1 MKLRRIFIYI
11 FIYVQNVEC
20 SLSSCVCVI
29 VAVEERGARSE
40 EWGER
45 REDWDIGLFIPHS
58 LPVNLLSVTPM
69 AGVVASKVRRARE
82 KDLKEKHKKEEI
94 GMGQLMVNKN
104 IKLFVKILFP

>member
-1 MKLRRIFIYI
+1 M
-11 FIYVQNVEC
+11 
-20 SLSSCVCVI
+20 
-29 VAVEERGARSE
+29 
-40 EWGER
+40 
-45 REDWDIGLFIPHS
+45 
-58 LPVNLLSVTPM
+58 TPM

>member
-1 MKLRRIFIYI
+1 MKLWGIFIYI

-29 VAVEERGARSE
+29 VAVEERGERS
-40 EWGER
+40 
-45 REDWDIGLFIPHS
+45 EDWDIGLFILDS
-58 LPVNLLSVTPM
+58 LPVTLLSVTTM

-94 GMGQLMVNKN
+94 GMGQLMVSGYFMLK
-104 IKLFVKILFP
+104 KTQKHKAFC